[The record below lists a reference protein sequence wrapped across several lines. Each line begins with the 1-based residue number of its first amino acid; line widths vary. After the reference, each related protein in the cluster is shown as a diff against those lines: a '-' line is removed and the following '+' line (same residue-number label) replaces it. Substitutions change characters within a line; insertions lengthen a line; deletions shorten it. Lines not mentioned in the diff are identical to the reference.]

1 MTNGLLEQAT
11 KALSEGKTLLYPT
24 DTIWGIGCDATC
36 AEAVERI
43 YAIKERDHSKSML
56 ILATADML
64 SPDVP
69 QEVRALLLENDR
81 PTTVVLPASY
91 VAPTLPDNLLAA
103 DGTVG
108 VRVPRMDFCQ
118 TLLRLFGRPIV
129 STSANLSGHPSPQ
142 CYADIWM
149 RFFPSFGVSPQSP
162 ISFIRLNG
170 RFGFTMCRG
179 KLLSEKVACRCHIL
193 GASVV

>member
-1 MTNGLLEQAT
+1 MINELFEQAL

-56 ILATADML
+56 ILASAEML
-64 SPDVP
+64 SPEMP
-69 QEVRALLLENDR
+69 GEVCRLLLASER
-81 PTTVVLPASY
+81 PTTVVVPASY
-91 VAPTLPDNLLAA
+91 MTPTLPQNLLAT

-129 STSANLSGHPSPQ
+129 STSANLSGRPSPQ
-142 CYADIWM
+142 CYADIAEELKQ
-149 RFFPSFGVSPQSP
+149 RVDCCLPDLPEYRHLATGSSRILKVNPDGTIAV
-162 ISFIRLNG
+162 IR
-170 RFGFTMCRG
+170 
-179 KLLSEKVACRCHIL
+179 E
-193 GASVV
+193 

>member
-36 AEAVERI
+36 ADAVERI

-56 ILATADML
+56 ILATAEML

-69 QEVRALLLENDR
+69 QEVKALLLESDR
-81 PTTVVLPASY
+81 PSTVVLPASY

-142 CYADIWM
+142 CYADIAEELKQ
-149 RFFPSFGVSPQSP
+149 RVECCLPDLPEFRHPATGPSRILKVNPDGSVTV
-162 ISFIRLNG
+162 IRG
-170 RFGFTMCRG
+170 
-179 KLLSEKVACRCHIL
+179 
-193 GASVV
+193 

>member
-1 MTNGLLEQAT
+1 M
-11 KALSEGKTLLYPT
+11 
-24 DTIWGIGCDATC
+24 
-36 AEAVERI
+36 ERI

-64 SPDVP
+64 STDLP
-69 QEVRALLLENDR
+69 QEVRALLLESDR

-118 TLLRLFGRPIV
+118 TLLRMFGRPIV

-142 CYADIWM
+142 CYADIAEELKQ
-149 RFFPSFGVSPQSP
+149 RVECCLPDLPEFRHPATGSSRILKVNPDGTVTV
-162 ISFIRLNG
+162 IRG
-170 RFGFTMCRG
+170 
-179 KLLSEKVACRCHIL
+179 
-193 GASVV
+193 

>member
-36 AEAVERI
+36 VEAVERI

-56 ILATADML
+56 ILASAEML
-64 SPDVP
+64 SPEMP
-69 QEVRALLLENDR
+69 GEVCRLLLESER
-81 PTTVVLPASY
+81 PTTVVLPARY
-91 VAPTLPDNLLAA
+91 VAMSLPQNLLAA

-118 TLLRLFGRPIV
+118 ELLRLFGRPIV

-142 CYADIWM
+142 CYADIDEELKQ
-149 RFFPSFGVSPQSP
+149 RVDYCLPDLPEFRHPAKGSSRILKVNPDGTVAV
-162 ISFIRLNG
+162 IRG
-170 RFGFTMCRG
+170 
-179 KLLSEKVACRCHIL
+179 
-193 GASVV
+193 